1 MLEPG
6 RARRVIVTGGSG
18 KAGRYVVQEFVERGY
33 TVLNLDLK
41 AAPSLPTRTLITD
54 LTDAG
59 QVFNAL
65 ASYVGPIESS
75 STHPQPIDAVVHLAA
90 IPAVFMVPDSE
101 VFRINTLSTYNV
113 LDAAS
118 KLGIKKTIIASSE
131 TTYGL
136 CFAYEDRLPVYLP
149 LDEDYPVDPMDSYAL
164 SKIVNERTGR
174 AFHLRDGM
182 DVYAYRIGNVIEPHE
197 YPALIEGFAN
207 PSARKRLVW
216 SYIDARDLAQACRL
230 GVETEGLG
238 FRVFNIANDEV
249 SSNLP
254 TQELLRR
261 YYPDVPV
268 HGDLGERETL
278 LSNRRAKEDLGF
290 RPAHTWMDSAQAE
303 GYNSESL

>member
-1 MLEPG
+1 MPNVDQEK
-6 RARRVIVTGGSG
+6 RVIVTGGSG
-18 KAGRYVVQEFVERGY
+18 KAGRYVVQELVDHGY

-41 AAPSLPTRTLITD
+41 PLPSLPTRTLITD

-65 ASYVGPIESS
+65 ASYVGAIDAS
-75 STHPQPIDAVVHLAA
+75 STTPRPIDAIVHLAA
-90 IPAVFMVPDSE
+90 IPAVFMVPDNE

-118 KLGIKKTIIASSE
+118 KLGIRKAIIASSE

-136 CFAYEDRLPVYLP
+136 CFAYEDRVPVYLP

-197 YPALIEGFAN
+197 YAALIEGFRD
-207 PSARKRLVW
+207 PSARKRIVW
-216 SYIDARDLAQACRL
+216 SYIDARDLAQACRR
-230 GVETEGLG
+230 GVEADGLG

-249 SSNLP
+249 SSDLP
-254 TQELLRR
+254 TRELLRR
-261 YYPDVPV
+261 YYPAVPV
-268 HGDLGERETL
+268 RLALGEHETL
-278 LSNRRAKEDLGF
+278 LNNRRAKEEIGF
-290 RPAHTWMDSAQAE
+290 QPAHAWMDVASPP
-303 GYNSESL
+303 SPSR